1 MRRTIDILISSSI
14 LILLAIPMALV
25 AIVIRLESRGPA
37 LFWSQR
43 VGINSL
49 FFMMPKFRTMND
61 GTTAVATHLLDNPSS
76 HLTRIGDFLRR
87 TSIDELPQLLSILRG
102 HMTFVGPRP
111 ALFNQTDL
119 IELRKQNRVD
129 TLIPGVTGWAQVN
142 GRDNISIKE
151 KVNFDIEYLENKS
164 IKFDIYIIFLTFLKV
179 IRKEG
184 ISH

>member
-1 MRRTIDILISSSI
+1 MTFLI
-14 LILLAIPMALV
+14 
-25 AIVIRLESRGPA
+25 IVIRLESPGPA

-43 VGINSL
+43 VGINSI
-49 FFMMPKFRTMND
+49 FFMMPKFRTMNE
-61 GTTAVATHLLDNPSS
+61 GTEAVATHLLDNPSS
-76 HLTRIGDFLRR
+76 HLTRIGEFLRR

-111 ALFNQTDL
+111 ALFNQIDL
-119 IELRKQNRVD
+119 IELRKKNRVD
-129 TLIPGVTGWAQVN
+129 ILIPGVTGWAQVN

-151 KVNFDIEYLENKS
+151 KVNFDIEYLNKKS